1 MTSLFPHTETV
12 DRITPD
18 GNAWCWVH
26 IAGKRTVRLHTRSV
40 IELDIKMGTVWSAEL
55 AAAAKDA
62 STVDHAV
69 SGIRKWLHA
78 RPRTRAEAA
87 DRLEANEDL
96 AAPLAARVLDRLT
109 ASGEIDDAQV
119 ADLERRKAERKG
131 ESASMW
137 EERAKERGLELAA
150 TEAPQ
155 AVSAETVAAKR
166 AATFSPE
173 LSWTLKARRLLAWL
187 ASRGYS
193 EHEATQAVRTVLGPE
208 PEAQSETDAE
218 VEPESGDAGTLES

>member
-1 MTSLFPHTETV
+1 MTSLFPQTELV

-26 IAGKRTVRLHTRSV
+26 VAGKRTVRLHTKSV
-40 IELDIKMGTVWSAEL
+40 VDLGIKIGSEWTASL
-55 AAAAKDA
+55 AAEAKDA
-62 STVDHAV
+62 SLVDHTV

-78 RPRTRAEAA
+78 RPRTRSEAA
-87 DRLEANEDL
+87 DRLAENHHDL

-131 ESASMW
+131 ESPAMW
-137 EERAKERGLELAA
+137 EERAKDRGLDVAA
-150 TEAPQ
+150 SAAPQ
-155 AVSAETVAAKR
+155 AVTAMEVAQKR
-166 AATFSPE
+166 AATFSPD
-173 LSWTLKARRLLAWL
+173 LAWRLKASRLMAWL

-193 EHEATQAVRTVLGPE
+193 EEESTEAVAAVLGPE
-208 PEAQSETDAE
+208 TTSTA
-218 VEPESGDAGTLES
+218 EPEPDDAGTLES

>member
-1 MTSLFPHTETV
+1 MTSLFPQTELV

-26 IAGKRTVRLHTRSV
+26 VAGKRAVRLHTKSV
-40 IELDIKMGTVWSAEL
+40 VDLGIKIGSEWNASLSKEAN
-55 AAAAKDA
+55 DA
-62 STVDHAV
+62 SLVDHAV

-78 RPRTRAEAA
+78 RPRTRSEAA
-87 DRLEANEDL
+87 ERLDTNHSDL

-131 ESASMW
+131 ESPTMW
-137 EERAKERGLELAA
+137 EERVKDRGLDIAISG
-150 TEAPQ
+150 TPQ
-155 AVSAETVAAKR
+155 AVSAKEVAAKR

-173 LSWTLKARRLLAWL
+173 LAWRLKASRLMAWL
-187 ASRGYS
+187 ASRGYA
-193 EHEATQAVRTVLGPE
+193 EDEATEAVMAVLGPE
-208 PEAQSETDAE
+208 SAPATEPEAD
-218 VEPESGDAGTLES
+218 DAGTLES